1 MGLINNL
8 FMEKQMKAILK
19 EIVFVL
25 TPFAVSCF
33 FLYLIGSFI
42 SVSFNPADWT
52 MDCRIICAVWAVTFG
67 GGFLVKLEMMR

>member
-1 MGLINNL
+1 MDRYISLL
-8 FMEKQMKAILK
+8 LEKMMKAVLN

-33 FLYLIGSFI
+33 FLYLVGSFI
-42 SVSFNPADWT
+42 SVSWNPADWT